1 MEFLLKRNWLKAS
14 HTFISVAKMIFIS
27 PEKLF
32 TPKIKTGEGIRVM
45 EKGLHARATAEDEM
59 SGHVCFLR
67 YSKGELPR
75 KDSSGLYN

>member
-1 MEFLLKRNWLKAS
+1 MSCHMQRSGMKFMLKRNWLKAS

-45 EKGLHARATAEDEM
+45 EKGLNARATAEDEM
-59 SGHVCFLR
+59 WGRVF
-67 YSKGELPR
+67 
-75 KDSSGLYN
+75 SSVL